1 MKLSQTPP
9 IHCHIDIKG
18 VFESMKK
25 SHVLPIALLAL
36 VSIGAITVEK
46 SISSRITTR
55 VYEVMPRA
63 TNVTASVPLFD
74 LPGNVVGDSIK
85 SVHIDI
91 GEYQLKESTFKPS
104 LAIDARD
111 ISKSKPNLIG
121 NLDVTAT
128 ISAATIT
135 QLVDFSDAQIVGN
148 TLQVSVGSG
157 GLGTAILVPKY
168 SGNQIY
174 FELQGVSLFGN
185 EIPADSLPADIKDQI
200 KSKSVRTLK
209 APQGMSV
216 KSISLSNE
224 GLALT
229 MHGKNFRPTNLGSTF

>member
-1 MKLSQTPP
+1 
-9 IHCHIDIKG
+9 
-18 VFESMKK
+18 MKK
-25 SHVLPIALLAL
+25 SRIIPIALVAVLAT
-36 VSIGAITVEK
+36 GAITVEK
-46 SISSRITTR
+46 TISSRITTR

-63 TNVTASVPLFD
+63 SDVTASVPLFE
-74 LPGNVVGDSIK
+74 LPRNIVGDTIK

-91 GEYQLKESTFKPS
+91 AEYQLKESSFKPS
-104 LAIDARD
+104 LAIDAYD
-111 ISKSKPNLIG
+111 ISKTTPNVIG
-121 NLDVTAT
+121 TLDVTAT
-128 ISAATIT
+128 IPTATIM
-135 QLVDFSDAQIVGN
+135 QLTDFSDAQIVGN

-185 EIPADSLPADIKDQI
+185 EIPADSLPAEIKDQI

-216 KSISLSNE
+216 KSISLSSE

-229 MHGKNFRPTNLGSTF
+229 MHGTNFRPAKLGSTF

>member
-1 MKLSQTPP
+1 
-9 IHCHIDIKG
+9 
-18 VFESMKK
+18 MKK
-25 SHVLPIALLAL
+25 SRVLPIALLAL
-36 VSIGAITVEK
+36 LSIGAITVEK

-63 TNVTASVPLFD
+63 TDVTASVPLFD
-74 LPGNVVGDSIK
+74 LPGNIVGDSIK
-85 SVHIDI
+85 SVHINVS
-91 GEYQLKESTFKPS
+91 EYQLKESSFKPS

-111 ISKSKPNLIG
+111 ISKAQPNLIG
-121 NLDVTAT
+121 SLDVTAT

-135 QLVDFSDAQIVGN
+135 QLTDFSDAQIVGN

-174 FELQGVSLFGN
+174 FELQGVSIFGS
-185 EIPADSLPADIKDQI
+185 EVPADSLPAEIKDQI
-200 KSKSVRTLK
+200 KSKSVRTLN

-216 KSISLSNE
+216 KSISLSSE

-229 MHGKNFRPTNLGSTF
+229 MHGKNFRPSNLGSTF

>member
-1 MKLSQTPP
+1 L
-9 IHCHIDIKG
+9 
-18 VFESMKK
+18 MKK
-25 SHVLPIALLAL
+25 NRVVPIALLAL
-36 VSIGAITVEK
+36 LSIGAITVEK

-63 TNVTASVPLFD
+63 TDVTASVPLFD
-74 LPGNVVGDSIK
+74 LPGNIVGDSIK
-85 SVHIDI
+85 SVHINV
-91 GEYQLKESTFKPS
+91 GEYQLKDSSFKPS

-111 ISKSKPNLIG
+111 ISKAQSNLIG
-121 NLDVTAT
+121 SLDVTAT

-135 QLVDFSDAQIVGN
+135 QLTDFSDAQIIGN

-174 FELQGVSLFGN
+174 FELQGVSIFGN
-185 EIPADSLPADIKDQI
+185 EVPADSLPAEIKDQI
-200 KSKSVRTLK
+200 KSKSVRTLN

-216 KSISLSNE
+216 KSISLSSE

-229 MHGKNFRPTNLGSTF
+229 MHGKNFRPSNLGSTF

>member
-1 MKLSQTPP
+1 
-9 IHCHIDIKG
+9 
-18 VFESMKK
+18 MKK
-25 SHVLPIALLAL
+25 SRVLPIALLAL
-36 VSIGAITVEK
+36 LSIGAITVEK

-63 TNVTASVPLFD
+63 TDVTASVPLFD
-74 LPGNVVGDSIK
+74 LPGNIIGESIK
-85 SVHIDI
+85 SVHINV
-91 GEYQLKESTFKPS
+91 GEYQLKESSFKPS

-111 ISKSKPNLIG
+111 ISKAQPNLIG
-121 NLDVTAT
+121 SLDVTAT

-135 QLVDFSDAQIVGN
+135 QLTDFSDAQIVGN

-174 FELQGVSLFGN
+174 FELQGVSIFGS
-185 EIPADSLPADIKDQI
+185 EVPADSLPAEIKDQI
-200 KSKSVRTLK
+200 KSKSVRTLN

-216 KSISLSNE
+216 KSISLSSE

-229 MHGKNFRPTNLGSTF
+229 MHGKNFRPSNLGSTF

>member
-1 MKLSQTPP
+1 MNKSR
-9 IHCHIDIKG
+9 
-18 VFESMKK
+18 VF
-25 SHVLPIALLAL
+25 PIALLAF

-63 TNVTASVPLFD
+63 TDVTATVPLFD
-74 LPGNVVGDSIK
+74 LPGNIVGDSIK

-111 ISKSKPNLIG
+111 ISKAQPNLIG
-121 NLDVTAT
+121 SLDVTAT
-128 ISAATIT
+128 ISATTIT
-135 QLVDFSDAQIVGN
+135 QLTDFSDAQIVGN

-174 FELQGVSLFGN
+174 FELQGVSIFGS
-185 EIPADSLPADIKDQI
+185 EVPADSLPAEIKDQI
-200 KSKSVRTLK
+200 KSKSVRTLN

-216 KSISLSNE
+216 KSISLSSE

>member
-1 MKLSQTPP
+1 MN
-9 IHCHIDIKG
+9 
-18 VFESMKK
+18 K
-25 SHVLPIALLAL
+25 SRVLPIALLAF

-63 TNVTASVPLFD
+63 TDVTATVPLFD
-74 LPGNVVGDSIK
+74 LPGNIVGDSIK

-111 ISKSKPNLIG
+111 ISKAQPNLIG
-121 NLDVTAT
+121 SLDVTAT
-128 ISAATIT
+128 ISATTIT
-135 QLVDFSDAQIVGN
+135 QLTDFSDAQIVGN

-174 FELQGVSLFGN
+174 FELQGVSIFGS
-185 EIPADSLPADIKDQI
+185 EVPADSLPAEIKDQI
-200 KSKSVRTLK
+200 KSKSVRTLN

-216 KSISLSNE
+216 KSISLSSE

>member
-1 MKLSQTPP
+1 
-9 IHCHIDIKG
+9 
-18 VFESMKK
+18 MKK
-25 SHVLPIALLAL
+25 SRVLPIALVAILAT
-36 VSIGAITVEK
+36 GAITVEK
-46 SISSRITTR
+46 TISSRIATR

-63 TNVTASVPLFD
+63 TGVTASVPLFD
-74 LPGNVVGDSIK
+74 LPGNIVGDSIK
-85 SVHIDI
+85 SVHINV
-91 GEYQLKESTFKPS
+91 GEYQLKESTLKPS
-104 LAIDARD
+104 LEINARN
-111 ISKSKPNLIG
+111 ISKSQSNLIG
-121 NLDVTAT
+121 TLDVTAT

-135 QLVDFSDAQIVGN
+135 QLADFNDAQIVGN

-185 EIPADSLPADIKDQI
+185 EIPADSLPAEIKDQI

-209 APQGMSV
+209 APQGMRV
-216 KSISLSNE
+216 KSVSLSSE

-229 MHGKNFRPTNLGSTF
+229 MYGKNIRPTKIGSTF

>member
-1 MKLSQTPP
+1 
-9 IHCHIDIKG
+9 
-18 VFESMKK
+18 MKK
-25 SHVLPIALLAL
+25 SRIIPIALVAVLAT
-36 VSIGAITVEK
+36 GAITVEK
-46 SISSRITTR
+46 SISSRISTR

-63 TNVTASVPLFD
+63 TGVTASVPLFD

-85 SVHIDI
+85 SVHINV
-91 GEYQLKESTFKPS
+91 GEYQLKESTLKPS
-104 LAIDARD
+104 LAIHARN
-111 ISKSKPNLIG
+111 ISKAQPNLIG
-121 NLDVTAT
+121 ALDVTAT
-128 ISAATIT
+128 IPAATIT
-135 QLVDFSDAQIVGN
+135 QLADFNDAQIVGN

-185 EIPADSLPADIKDQI
+185 EIPADSLPAEIKDQI

-209 APQGMSV
+209 APQGMRV
-216 KSISLSNE
+216 KSISLSSD

-229 MHGKNFRPTNLGSTF
+229 MYGKNIRPTKIGSTF

>member
-1 MKLSQTPP
+1 
-9 IHCHIDIKG
+9 
-18 VFESMKK
+18 MKK
-25 SHVLPIALLAL
+25 SRVIPMAL
-36 VSIGAITVEK
+36 VAVLATGAIAVEK

-63 TNVTASVPLFD
+63 TDVTASVPLFD
-74 LPGNVVGDSIK
+74 LPGNIVGDSIK

-111 ISKSKPNLIG
+111 ISKAQPNLIG
-121 NLDVTAT
+121 SLDVTAT

-135 QLVDFSDAQIVGN
+135 QLTDFSDAQIVGN

-174 FELQGVSLFGN
+174 FELQGVSIFGS
-185 EIPADSLPADIKDQI
+185 EVPADSLPAEIKDQI
-200 KSKSVRTLK
+200 KSKSVRTLN

-216 KSISLSNE
+216 KSISLSSE

-229 MHGKNFRPTNLGSTF
+229 MHGKNFRPSNLGSTF

>member
-1 MKLSQTPP
+1 MN
-9 IHCHIDIKG
+9 
-18 VFESMKK
+18 K
-25 SHVLPIALLAL
+25 SRVLPIVLLAF

-63 TNVTASVPLFD
+63 TDVTASVPLFD
-74 LPGNVVGDSIK
+74 LPGNIVGDSIK

-111 ISKSKPNLIG
+111 ISKAQPNLIG
-121 NLDVTAT
+121 SLDVTAT

-135 QLVDFSDAQIVGN
+135 QLTDFSDAQIVGN

-174 FELQGVSLFGN
+174 FELQGVSIFGS
-185 EIPADSLPADIKDQI
+185 EVPADSLPAEIKDQI
-200 KSKSVRTLK
+200 KSKSVRTLN

-216 KSISLSNE
+216 KSISLSSE

>member
-1 MKLSQTPP
+1 
-9 IHCHIDIKG
+9 
-18 VFESMKK
+18 MKK
-25 SHVLPIALLAL
+25 SRVLPIALLAL
-36 VSIGAITVEK
+36 LSIGAVTVEK

-63 TNVTASVPLFD
+63 TDVTASVPLFD
-74 LPGNVVGDSIK
+74 LPGNIVGDSIK
-85 SVHIDI
+85 SVHINV
-91 GEYQLKESTFKPS
+91 GEYQLKDSSFKPS

-111 ISKSKPNLIG
+111 ISKAQPNLIG
-121 NLDVTAT
+121 SLDVTAT

-135 QLVDFSDAQIVGN
+135 QLTDFSDAQIIGN

-174 FELQGVSLFGN
+174 FELQGVSIFGN
-185 EIPADSLPADIKDQI
+185 EVPADSLPAEIKDQI
-200 KSKSVRTLK
+200 KSKSVRTLN

-216 KSISLSNE
+216 KSISLSSE

-229 MHGKNFRPTNLGSTF
+229 MHGKNFRPSNLGSTF

>member
-1 MKLSQTPP
+1 
-9 IHCHIDIKG
+9 
-18 VFESMKK
+18 
-25 SHVLPIALLAL
+25 LL
-36 VSIGAITVEK
+36 SIGAITVEK

-63 TNVTASVPLFD
+63 TDVTASVPLFD
-74 LPGNVVGDSIK
+74 LPGNIVGDSIK
-85 SVHIDI
+85 SVHINV
-91 GEYQLKESTFKPS
+91 GEYQLKESSFKPS

-111 ISKSKPNLIG
+111 ISKAQPNLIG
-121 NLDVTAT
+121 SLDVTAT

-135 QLVDFSDAQIVGN
+135 QLTDFSDAQIVGN

-174 FELQGVSLFGN
+174 FELQGVSIFGS
-185 EIPADSLPADIKDQI
+185 EVPADSLPAEIKDQI
-200 KSKSVRTLK
+200 KSKSVRTLN

-216 KSISLSNE
+216 KSISLSSE

-229 MHGKNFRPTNLGSTF
+229 MHGKNFRPSNLGSTF

>member
-1 MKLSQTPP
+1 
-9 IHCHIDIKG
+9 
-18 VFESMKK
+18 MKK
-25 SHVLPIALLAL
+25 SRVIPMAL
-36 VSIGAITVEK
+36 VAVLATGAIAVEK

-63 TNVTASVPLFD
+63 TDVTASVPLFD
-74 LPGNVVGDSIK
+74 LPGNIVGDSIK
-85 SVHIDI
+85 SVHINV
-91 GEYQLKESTFKPS
+91 GEYQLKESSFKPS

-111 ISKSKPNLIG
+111 ISKTQPNLIG
-121 NLDVTAT
+121 SLDVTAT

-135 QLVDFSDAQIVGN
+135 QLTDFSDAQIVGN

-174 FELQGVSLFGN
+174 FELQGVSIFGS
-185 EIPADSLPADIKDQI
+185 EVPADSLPAEIKDQI
-200 KSKSVRTLK
+200 KSKSVRTLN

-216 KSISLSNE
+216 KSISLSSE

>member
-1 MKLSQTPP
+1 
-9 IHCHIDIKG
+9 
-18 VFESMKK
+18 MKK
-25 SHVLPIALLAL
+25 SRVLPIALVAILAT
-36 VSIGAITVEK
+36 GAITVEK
-46 SISSRITTR
+46 TISSRIATR

-63 TNVTASVPLFD
+63 TGVTASVPLFD
-74 LPGNVVGDSIK
+74 LPGNIVGDSIK
-85 SVHIDI
+85 SVHINVD
-91 GEYQLKESTFKPS
+91 EYQLKESTLKPS
-104 LAIDARD
+104 LEINARN
-111 ISKSKPNLIG
+111 ISKSQSNLIG
-121 NLDVTAT
+121 TLDVTAT

-135 QLVDFSDAQIVGN
+135 QLADFNDAQIVGN

-185 EIPADSLPADIKDQI
+185 EIPADSLPAEIKDQI

-209 APQGMSV
+209 APQGMRV
-216 KSISLSNE
+216 KSISLSSE

-229 MHGKNFRPTNLGSTF
+229 MYGKNIRPTKIGSTF